1 MTIPKLT
8 EIVFFFEIGR
18 LSTGLCMQSV
28 CAQMDAHIY
37 IAHECIHHTHTHIC
51 AQHTN
56 RSTYIS
62 IHMNTHIHTHKKIK
76 QNKVDMFLVETKKWE
91 AITGCYYQG
100 GL

>member
-1 MTIPKLT
+1 MHT
-8 EIVFFFEIGR
+8 
-18 LSTGLCMQSV
+18 
-28 CAQMDAHIY
+28 Y
-37 IAHECIHHTHTHIC
+37 ILHMNAFITHIHTYVHISYKHINTYMH
-51 AQHTN
+51 APQHTN

-62 IHMNTHIHTHKKIK
+62 IHQNTHIHTHKKIIK